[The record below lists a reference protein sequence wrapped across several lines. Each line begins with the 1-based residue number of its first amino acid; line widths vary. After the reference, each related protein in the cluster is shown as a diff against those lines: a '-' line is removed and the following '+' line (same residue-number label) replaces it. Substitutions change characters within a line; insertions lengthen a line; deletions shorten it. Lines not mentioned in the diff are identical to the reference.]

1 MAVKKTSVKDL
12 AEKAAAVKKPAE
24 KKVETAKAE
33 VKTEVKKVE
42 EKVAEKVAEKA
53 PAKAAEKKAP
63 AKAAEKK
70 APAKAAEKKA
80 PAKAAE
86 KKAPAKKAAEAK
98 VELFVEY
105 QGGSQK
111 VEDLVARAKA
121 ESGKKSIKVLNIYYQ
136 PENNKVYFT
145 ADGAEGSFDL

>member
-42 EKVAEKVAEKA
+42 EKVAEKVAE
-53 PAKAAEKKAP
+53 
-63 AKAAEKK
+63 K